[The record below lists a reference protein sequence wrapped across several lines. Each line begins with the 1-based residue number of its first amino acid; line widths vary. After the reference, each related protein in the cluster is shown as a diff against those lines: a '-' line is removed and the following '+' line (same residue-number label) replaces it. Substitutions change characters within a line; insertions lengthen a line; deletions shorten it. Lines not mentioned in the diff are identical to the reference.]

1 MKHTLAQLRAMSPD
15 ALNALRGTQLVDAL
29 QLVRDAE
36 RGAVATLSRL
46 NNLSDDGKSL
56 TSRQAEDYA
65 AAEKDLDVL
74 GPLAETLERAAN
86 AVDRSAVPDVGGHGF
101 VRTGDTAFRAGQPLA
116 PEQRMVDYL
125 NARGLV
131 GEDERGLSLGRYVR
145 GMLTGQWQDA
155 DAERRALVGGTA
167 TAGGHLVPAPLSA
180 RIIDRARNRTRVLQA
195 GAQIVPMESST
206 LKLARVTG
214 DPTAAW
220 HTEMAAIAASDMT
233 FDSVTLTA
241 RTLASRVLI
250 SRELMEDAEEVDDEV
265 EKAFAEQFALTVDL
279 AALYGTGTP
288 PEPLGVKNHASVT
301 KTSLGANGAVPI
313 YDDLID
319 SVFRVRGAN
328 FEPTAQIMSNRTG
341 QTFAK
346 VKDST
351 GQYLTPP
358 TALDGVRRLTTVQVP
373 NNLTV
378 GTSNVTSDIFTA
390 DWSELLIGVRTSL
403 EITVLRERSADV
415 GAFELLAWWRGDI
428 AVARP
433 AAFDVVT
440 GVLQ

>member
-15 ALNALRGTQLVDAL
+15 ALNNLRGTDLVDAL
-29 QLVRDAE
+29 QLVRDAQRE
-36 RGAVATLSRL
+36 AFTTMDRL
-46 NNLSDDGKSL
+46 LNLSQNNSL
-56 TSRQAEDYA
+56 TANQQRDYDA
-65 AAEKDLDVL
+65 ATSDFGSLTTVY
-74 GPLAETLERAAN
+74 ETLERVAN

-101 VRTGDTAFRAGQPLA
+101 VRTGDAAFRAGQPLA

-288 PEPLGVKNHASVT
+288 PEPLGVKNHTSVT
-301 KTSLGANGAVPI
+301 KTPLGANGAAPI

-328 FEPTAQIMSNRTG
+328 FEPTAQIMSTRTG
-341 QTFAK
+341 RTLAK
-346 VKDST
+346 AKDSNLA
-351 GQYLTPP
+351 YLTPP
-358 TALDGVRRLTTVQVP
+358 ATLDGVQRLTTVQVP